1 MYKLGEGEMMK
12 QLAFLGGEVIS
23 QNEHGD
29 IYEACLIEGNRISAV
44 GTTEE
49 IQKLL
54 NNEAQVVDLDGKTV
68 LPGLIDAHMHLF
80 LYGNTLIHINCK
92 NPVIPSVAD
101 LIERIKETVADA
113 PNGEIV
119 RAFGFNEVMVEEQR
133 YPTLE
138 ELDAISEEHPIII
151 TRTCGHIGVVNSAA
165 MKLAGIDK
173 HTPSPHGGT
182 IEKDEIGQLTGRLIE
197 NAFLQFNQ
205 HVTYS
210 EEELYKAL
218 EKAQNKLLSY
228 GITSIHDAGGFDADS
243 FRIMQQASHNKQLKL
258 RVYAMIGTLNDCEAF
273 TKTMISSGVVTYTG
287 NEFFTIGPAKL
298 FTDGSSTGPTIATRE
313 PYDSDAENYGYL
325 QYTEDELYDI
335 FLPAHQKGYQLTVH
349 AQGDKA
355 IEQYLNVIERLQT
368 QYPRQDHRHRVEHL
382 GVCPPDLQ
390 KRVRELNVI
399 PVLNPSFPYEFGESY
414 IQNYGKRTD
423 YMYAAKQLLDQE
435 IVVTAGSDAP
445 ITTAN
450 PFAGMYMAQERL
462 TKKGTPLGQ
471 EQRVTLHDAIK
482 MYTINAAYASKE
494 EDIKGSIEVGKLADL
509 AVLNTSILDRQAKDL
524 LNVEV
529 EMTILDGEI
538 VYSRQHA
545 GVNT

>member
-1 MYKLGEGEMMK
+1 MMK

-23 QNEHGD
+23 QNKQGD
-29 IYEACLIEGNRISAV
+29 VYEACLIEGNRISAV

-49 IQKLL
+49 IKQML
-54 NNEAQVVDLDGKTV
+54 NSEAHIVDLHGKAV

-92 NPVIPSVAD
+92 DPVISSVAE
-101 LIERIKETVADA
+101 LLERIREIAADA
-113 PNGEIV
+113 PKGEII
-119 RAFGFNEVMVEEQR
+119 RAFGFNELMVDEQR
-133 YPTLE
+133 YPALE
-138 ELDAISEEHPIII
+138 ELDAISDEHPIII

-165 MKLAGIDK
+165 LKAAGIDEN
-173 HTPSPHGGT
+173 TPNPHGGT
-182 IEKDEIGQLTGRLIE
+182 IEKDASGLLTGRLIE

-210 EEELYKAL
+210 EEELYQAL
-218 EKAQNKLLSY
+218 EKAQEKLLAY

-243 FRIMQQASHNKQLKL
+243 FRIMQQAAQAKQLKL
-258 RVYAMIGTLNDCEAF
+258 RVYAMIGSLNDCEAF
-273 TKTMISSGVVTYTG
+273 TKTMISAGVVSYTG

-313 PYDSDAENYGYL
+313 PYDSDEENCGYL

-355 IEQYLNVIERLQT
+355 IEQYLNVIERLQ
-368 QYPRQDHRHRVEHL
+368 QEYPRQDHRHRVEHL

-390 KRVRELNVI
+390 ERVRELKVI
-399 PVLNPSFPYEFGESY
+399 PVLNPSFPFEFGESY
-414 IQNYGKRTD
+414 IHNYGERTN
-423 YMYAAKQLLDQE
+423 YMYAAKQLIDQG
-435 IVVTAGSDAP
+435 IIVTAGSDAP

-450 PFAGMYMAQERL
+450 PFVSMYMAQERV
-462 TKKGTPLGQ
+462 TKRGTPFGQ

-494 EDIKGSIEVGKLADL
+494 EDIKGSIEPGKLADL
-509 AVLNTSILDRQAKDL
+509 AVLNTSILDRPAEDL

-529 EMTILDGEI
+529 EMTILDGKI

-545 GVNT
+545 GVNA